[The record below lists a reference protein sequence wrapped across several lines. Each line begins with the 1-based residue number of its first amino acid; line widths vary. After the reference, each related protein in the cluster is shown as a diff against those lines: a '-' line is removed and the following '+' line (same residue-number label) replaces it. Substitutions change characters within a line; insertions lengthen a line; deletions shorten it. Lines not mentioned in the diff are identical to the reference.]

1 MTKPK
6 ISSEIFLHTLFFSL
20 TNSMSGD
27 TINFLELR
35 DGSTHLA
42 GDPGSDVVE
51 TAAPRKLLTNI
62 EEGKHL

>member
-1 MTKPK
+1 MP
-6 ISSEIFLHTLFFSL
+6 
-20 TNSMSGD
+20 GD

-51 TAAPRKLLTNI
+51 TAAPSKLLTNI
-62 EEGKHL
+62 EEGNHL